1 MQNISEQYQQRQQ
14 RFSQEALV
22 LRKKYDRYSM
32 VRLAVFFGSLA
43 IAVLLGTVHWS
54 ALSVFILLFLG
65 GFYRLMKWHTKML
78 ADAKH
83 LERLAEINAEEDKA
97 LQHDYSIFPSGET
110 YLNVDHPN
118 ALDLD
123 LFGDH
128 SFFQYCC
135 RATTVIG
142 RDRLAEYLSKPAP
155 VEAITDR
162 QEAITEL
169 KDMLDWRQHFRA
181 YGSEVKDDP
190 KHIRMLN
197 DWLQDEDM
205 VRGNQW
211 LKAAYLFAPVW
222 FLICV
227 AIWIFYVPW
236 QIFLLLWLIP
246 PGIVLSRTKEKV
258 DRIHLRTTY
267 ADEMLS
273 RYAGL
278 LQHIEGQHFSSK
290 KLTAL
295 QAPLLPEGQ
304 PASSHIQRLS
314 YIISQLNVRYNLFA
328 IFFNIIMLWDLRWVF
343 RLENWKAQQRDN
355 LPVWFEAL
363 CEFETLASFANVWHN
378 NPNWVLPKVK
388 KSAELGSKELGH
400 PLIHVDTRICNDL
413 SMPIRGH
420 IKLVTGSNMAGKST
434 FLRTVGLNIVLA
446 QTGSPV
452 CAKKMELPPMQVY
465 TSMRTVDALHEST
478 SSFYAELKRL
488 KVIID
493 AVKKAGQPDNSQLPV
508 FFLLDEILKGT
519 NSVDRHTG
527 SKALVQQLIHLKG
540 GGLIATH
547 DLELGSLEATSN
559 GAIENLCMEV
569 EVKNGEL
576 DFDYKLKKGVSKSF
590 NATLL
595 MRRMGIDVEV
605 R

>member
-1 MQNISEQYQQRQQ
+1 MQNISEKYQQRQQ
-14 RFSQEALV
+14 QFSEEAKL

-43 IAVLLGTVHWS
+43 LAILLGTIHWL
-54 ALSVFILLFLG
+54 ALSVFILIFLG
-65 GFYRLMKWHTKML
+65 GFYRLMIWHTQML
-78 ADAKH
+78 KDAKH
-83 LERLAEINAEEDKA
+83 LERLAEINTEENKV
-97 LQHDYSIFPSGET
+97 LEHDYSVFPSGEN
-110 YLNVDHPN
+110 YLDVDHPN

-123 LFGDH
+123 LFGDY

-142 RDRLAEYLSKPAP
+142 RDRIADYLSKPAP
-155 VEAITDR
+155 LEEITSR
-162 QEAITEL
+162 QEAIDEL
-169 KDMLDWRQHFRA
+169 RDMLEWRQHFRA

-197 DWLQDEDM
+197 DWLHDEDM
-205 VRGNQW
+205 VRGNKW
-211 LKAAYLFAPVW
+211 LKLAYLFAPVW
-222 FLICV
+222 FLICIV
-227 AIWIFYVPW
+227 IWIFYVPW
-236 QIFLLLWLIP
+236 QVFLLLWLIP
-246 PGIVLSRTKEKV
+246 PGIILSKTKEKV

-273 RYAGL
+273 RYARL
-278 LQHIEGQHFSSK
+278 LKHIEGQQFISK
-290 KLTAL
+290 KLTGL
-295 QAPLLPEGQ
+295 KGPLLPDGE
-304 PASSHIQRLS
+304 PASNHIQQLS
-314 YIISQLNVRYNLFA
+314 YIISQLNLRYNVFA
-328 IFFNIIMLWDLRWVF
+328 IFFNVIVLWDLRWVF

-363 CEFETLASFANVWHN
+363 CEFETLASFANLWYN
-378 NPNWVLPKVK
+378 NPDWILPQVK
-388 KSAELGSKELGH
+388 ESTQLEAIELGH
-400 PLIHVDTRICNDL
+400 PLIHRDTRICNDL

-452 CAKKMELPPMQVY
+452 CAEKMELPPMQVY

-488 KVIID
+488 KVIIE
-493 AVKKAGQPDNSQLPV
+493 AVKKAGQPDNSELPV

-569 EVKNGEL
+569 EVKDGEL

-595 MRRMGIDVEV
+595 MRRMGIDVVV